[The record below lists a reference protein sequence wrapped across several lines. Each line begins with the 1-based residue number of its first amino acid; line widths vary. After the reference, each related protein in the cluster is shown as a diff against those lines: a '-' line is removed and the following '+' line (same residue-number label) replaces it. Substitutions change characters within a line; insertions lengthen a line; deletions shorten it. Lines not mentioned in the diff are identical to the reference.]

1 MATNMIKHGTKEQS
15 CPIKIGF
22 ARTHFF
28 KRMFLFSIVLVK
40 SLGLFSLDSS
50 EIRKNFLKNFMRCKN
65 IQCKKIKAYFALHH
79 KNCEIFLILL
89 KINF

>member
-1 MATNMIKHGTKEQS
+1 MIKHGTKEQL

-40 SLGLFSLDSS
+40 SLGLFSLDSL
-50 EIRKNFLKNFMRCKN
+50 EIRKNFFKNLMR
-65 IQCKKIKAYFALHH
+65 CKKIKAYLHCI
-79 KNCEIFLILL
+79 KEITRFFL
-89 KINF
+89 FY